1 MTRELEELA
10 GKAGRLLELEEL
22 ARELEGLARELEGLA
37 SASAG
42 WDHSRRDFRLEEAS
56 EHCHSFY

>member
-1 MTRELEELA
+1 MTRELEGLT
-10 GKAGRLLELEEL
+10 GRVGRVL